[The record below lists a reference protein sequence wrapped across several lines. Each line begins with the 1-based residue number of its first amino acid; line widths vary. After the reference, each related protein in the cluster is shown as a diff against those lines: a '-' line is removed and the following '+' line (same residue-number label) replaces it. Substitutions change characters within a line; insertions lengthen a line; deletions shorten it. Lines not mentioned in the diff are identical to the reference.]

1 MKQVHQ
7 DDICVVTRS
16 EVDVNRYY
24 GSGRRSKLPLPMIKY
39 QDGSDINKENGFTLE
54 GVIASAID
62 RLEHFNTGQ
71 FKCDHNDRAL
81 EHLRGALKELNDRV
95 EDRKARNVYNTDK
108 A

>member
-1 MKQVHQ
+1 MKQVHK

-24 GSGRRSKLPLPMIKY
+24 GRGNKNKLNFPMLKF
-39 QDGSDINKENGFTLE
+39 QDSSEVINENGFTLE
-54 GVIASAID
+54 GVIACTID

>member
-1 MKQVHQ
+1 MKQVHK

-24 GSGRRSKLPLPMIKY
+24 GSGSRSKLPIPMLKY
-39 QDGSDINKENGFTLE
+39 QDSSDNNKENGFTLE

-81 EHLRGALKELNDRV
+81 EHLRAALKELNDRV

>member
-1 MKQVHQ
+1 MKQVHK

-24 GSGRRSKLPLPMIKY
+24 GSGRRNKLPFPMLKMH
-39 QDGSDINKENGFTLE
+39 DSSENTKENGFTLE
-54 GVIASAID
+54 AVIACTID

-95 EDRKARNVYNTDK
+95 EDRKARDVYNTDK